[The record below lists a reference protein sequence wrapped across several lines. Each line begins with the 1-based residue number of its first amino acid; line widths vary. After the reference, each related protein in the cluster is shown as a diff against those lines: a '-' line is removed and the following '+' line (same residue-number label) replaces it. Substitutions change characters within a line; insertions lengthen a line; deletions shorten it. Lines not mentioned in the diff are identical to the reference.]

1 MAQGGG
7 FFKGEKKKPKQ
18 NKDKAISGNFSQ
30 SSGEATTFTVPEVIS
45 KKKNSSW

>member
-7 FFKGEKKKPKQ
+7 FFKGEKKKPK
-18 NKDKAISGNFSQ
+18 KGKEKAISGNFTQGQ
-30 SSGEATTFTVPEVIS
+30 SSSTFSMPEVIS

>member
-7 FFKGEKKKPKQ
+7 FFKGEKKKPKK
-18 NKDKAISGNFSQ
+18 NKEKTISGNFTQ
-30 SSGEATTFTVPEVIS
+30 SSGEVSTFTVPEVIS

>member
-7 FFKGEKKKPKQ
+7 FFKGEKKKPK
-18 NKDKAISGNFSQ
+18 KTKEKSISGNFTQ
-30 SSGEATTFTVPEVIS
+30 GDSSTSTFSMPEVIS